1 MTEFDFIESIP
12 GFISLV
18 DLNCRYLRVNN
29 NLSTLFKDSVEGKIA
44 GDKCCEQ
51 AREIKKLINSPVGTE
66 TNWEY
71 HHDDICL
78 AVCSKRCENFIINQ
92 AIDITDRKSLEQK
105 LSALAKRQ
113 DALLKAIP
121 EAAESGSSRRSS
133 EELKTLVELLTQRP
147 IIEKESTESLIKLEV
162 ELREN
167 TAKIQNIEKLLFW
180 DDTSLLGRIKELEIH
195 QNNDNV
201 NWHEIETSKK
211 NIEKLSQIA
220 GIIVNIP
227 GGGRTIFVTL
237 IIVNILTTFFVD
249 IAARVVDIHE
259 IIPIVRDAKP

>member
-1 MTEFDFIESIP
+1 
-12 GFISLV
+12 
-18 DLNCRYLRVNN
+18 
-29 NLSTLFKDSVEGKIA
+29 
-44 GDKCCEQ
+44 
-51 AREIKKLINSPVGTE
+51 VGTE

-133 EELKTLVELLTQRP
+133 EELKTLVELLTQGP

-180 DDTSLLGRIKELEIH
+180 DDTSLLGRIKELEI
-195 QNNDNV
+195 QFTTLLENLC
-201 NWHEIETSKK
+201 
-211 NIEKLSQIA
+211 NIENGKSLA
-220 GIIVNIP
+220 FDIVC
-227 GGGRTIFVTL
+227 
-237 IIVNILTTFFVD
+237 
-249 IAARVVDIHE
+249 
-259 IIPIVRDAKP
+259 